1 LKTPNAPFQT
11 NLQFTGDPTNFIPP
25 SAPCG
30 IFLKNIKP
38 PKYQN
43 QQSSPSETMTDRK
56 KIEHRAYELFVE
68 RGSTPGCDLEDW
80 LQAEE
85 EFKSPGQAAMSR

>member
-1 LKTPNAPFQT
+1 MKQQT
-11 NLQFTGDPTNFIPP
+11 QQT
-25 SAPCG
+25 
-30 IFLKNIKP
+30 
-38 PKYQN
+38 
-43 QQSSPSETMTDRK
+43 QQSSPSETMTDPK

-85 EFKSPGQAAMSR
+85 EFKTPAQAAMSR

>member
-1 LKTPNAPFQT
+1 MKHH
-11 NLQFTGDPTNFIPP
+11 
-25 SAPCG
+25 
-30 IFLKNIKP
+30 KHR
-38 PKYQN
+38 N
-43 QQSSPSETMTDRK
+43 QQSSPNQTLADPK

-85 EFKSPGQAAMSR
+85 EFKTPGQAAMSR

>member
-1 LKTPNAPFQT
+1 MKLPQP
-11 NLQFTGDPTNFIPP
+11 
-25 SAPCG
+25 
-30 IFLKNIKP
+30 
-38 PKYQN
+38 QN
-43 QQSSPSETMTDRK
+43 QQASPGQTITDSN

-85 EFKSPGQAAMSR
+85 EFKTPGQAAMSR

>member
-1 LKTPNAPFQT
+1 MKQH
-11 NLQFTGDPTNFIPP
+11 
-25 SAPCG
+25 
-30 IFLKNIKP
+30 KP
-38 PKYQN
+38 HS
-43 QQSSPSETMTDRK
+43 QQSSPSKTMTDPK

-85 EFKSPGQAAMSR
+85 EFKTPGQAAMSR